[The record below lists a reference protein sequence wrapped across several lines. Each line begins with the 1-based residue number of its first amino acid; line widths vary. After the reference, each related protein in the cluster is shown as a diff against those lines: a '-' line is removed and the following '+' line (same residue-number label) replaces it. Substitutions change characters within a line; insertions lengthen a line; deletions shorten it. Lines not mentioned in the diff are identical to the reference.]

1 MALYL
6 VDKPGF
12 ADALEHF
19 VKSFNL
25 IHSNCNRYMD
35 LMT

>member
-1 MALYL
+1 MAYL
-6 VDKPGF
+6 VDKAGF

-25 IHSNCNRYMD
+25 IHSNCNWYMN
-35 LMT
+35 MT